1 MPEETK
7 MQTEVLNDVAEE
19 IKKISNVVTD
29 GLMKIKDNS
38 ENTNFE
44 IKNLSSAMSNVK
56 ETVNNISLTTDNQNE
71 IQQTQI
77 ESLNLLIQET
87 KTSKDELKSSIE
99 KQSKNQSELFKKQT
113 DEIKKSNIQLKEQN
127 KGFKKLTKSID
138 DLDVGGKGGSG
149 GGLLS
154 LLSSGLGGI
163 VSSVMGAVV
172 GTIGSFL
179 KPLLV
184 TMAAAGAGTLIY
196 KLFVEPALDEMMNRG
211 RDIITKPSTTR
222 EKIKSDTGEE
232 LFYTKDQTTG
242 KSKVITASEKEKQ
255 IEEGASEI
263 DFQPITAVVQETRE
277 GGKIDVATTAPAVI
291 SSSMQGAKVEDI
303 QKAIESQENK
313 IAGEEEGFRGR
324 EGKIQRYAQDIAM
337 WEFDLRERLE
347 DLAIVELKMAKTPAG
362 YSAALAEGNR
372 QQEILQN
379 SVLTESKSIKN
390 RLQSDL
396 DNNKLTNR
404 DVEALYSTSKLFYGS
419 ETNLL
424 NKIQQFRKDVDGSIK
439 DLPLGKTDDEILSNV
454 YKSSET
460 NFGRTPEILSKTKT
474 GNIPLHELMEYSTT
488 EKEKQKVEASKNMYS
503 VGGSPMANEGII
515 EGTRLGSRII
525 AGENYTSEAVISTK
539 PNMVTEKIGENLY
552 ETIKQKSNNDVMS
565 LPKESMMLQ
574 DGLNRSKAEY
584 FDMTK
589 AQPLASQAQG
599 GTNIINNI
607 LGGNSSD
614 RSDPNTQ
621 FNPYMLSMNNP
632 DNLAKEVLYEIKKA
646 ELL

>member
-1 MPEETK
+1 MSEETK
-7 MQTEVLNDVAEE
+7 MQTEALNYVAEE
-19 IKKISNVVTD
+19 VKKISNVITD
-29 GLMKIKDNS
+29 GLMEIKDNS

-44 IKNLSSAMSNVK
+44 IKNLSSPMSNVRD
-56 ETVNNISLTTDNQNE
+56 TVNNISLVTDNQYE
-71 IQQTQI
+71 LQQTQI
-77 ESLNLLIQET
+77 ETLSLLVQET
-87 KTSKDELKSSIE
+87 KTSKDIIKSSIE
-99 KQSKNQSELFKKQT
+99 KQSEEQSELLKKQ
-113 DEIKKSNIQLKEQN
+113 IKISDKSNILLKDQN
-127 KGFKKLTKSID
+127 KGFKKLSQSID
-138 DLDVGGKGGSG
+138 DLDVGGTTGD

-163 VSSVMGAVV
+163 ISSVMGAVV

-184 TMAAAGAGTLIY
+184 AMAAAGAGTLIY
-196 KLFVEPALDEMMNRG
+196 KLFVEPMLDSFMNQG
-211 RDIITKPSTTR
+211 RDIITRPSTTR

-232 LFYTKDQTTG
+232 LFYTKNQTTG

-303 QKAIESQENK
+303 QKAIKSQENK

-324 EGKIQRYAQDIAM
+324 EGRIQRHAQDIAM

-362 YSAALAEGNR
+362 FTAALAEGNR

-404 DVEALYSTSKLFYGS
+404 DIEALYSTSRLFYGS

-424 NKIQQFRKDVDGSIK
+424 NKIKRFRKDVDGSVK

-460 NFGRTPEILSKTKT
+460 NFGKTPEILSKTKT
-474 GNIPLHELMEYSTT
+474 GNIPLHELMEYSTK
-488 EKEKQKVEASKNMYS
+488 EKEQQKVEASKYMYS
-503 VGGSPMANEGII
+503 AGGAPMANEGII
-515 EGTRLGSRII
+515 EGTSLGSRII

-607 LGGNSSD
+607 LGGSSSD
-614 RSDPNTQ
+614 RNDPNTQ

>member
-1 MPEETK
+1 MSEETK
-7 MQTEVLNDVAEE
+7 MQTEALNYVAEE
-19 IKKISNVVTD
+19 VKKISNVITD
-29 GLMKIKDNS
+29 GLMEIKDNS

-44 IKNLSSAMSNVK
+44 IKNLSSPMSNVRD
-56 ETVNNISLTTDNQNE
+56 TVNNISLVTDNQYE
-71 IQQTQI
+71 LQQTQI
-77 ESLNLLIQET
+77 ETLSLLVQET
-87 KTSKDELKSSIE
+87 KTSKDIIKSSIE
-99 KQSKNQSELFKKQT
+99 KQSEEQSELLKKQ
-113 DEIKKSNIQLKEQN
+113 IKISDKSNILLKDQN
-127 KGFKKLTKSID
+127 KGFKKLSQSID
-138 DLDVGGKGGSG
+138 DLDVGGTTGD

-163 VSSVMGAVV
+163 ISSVMGAVV

-184 TMAAAGAGTLIY
+184 AMAAAGAGTLIY
-196 KLFVEPALDEMMNRG
+196 KLFVEPMLDSFMNQG
-211 RDIITKPSTTR
+211 RDIITRPSTTR

-232 LFYTKDQTTG
+232 LFYTKNQTTG

-324 EGKIQRYAQDIAM
+324 EGRIQRHAQDIAM

-362 YSAALAEGNR
+362 YTAALAEGNR

-404 DVEALYSTSKLFYGS
+404 DIEALYSTSRLFYGS

-424 NKIQQFRKDVDGSIK
+424 NKIQQFRKDVDGSVK
-439 DLPLGKTDDEILSNV
+439 DSPLGKTDDEILSNV

-460 NFGRTPEILSKTKT
+460 NFGKTPEILSKTKT

-488 EKEKQKVEASKNMYS
+488 EKKEQKVEASKNMYS
-503 VGGSPMANEGII
+503 AGGAPMANEGII
-515 EGTRLGSRII
+515 EGTSLGSRII

-607 LGGNSSD
+607 LGGSSSD
-614 RSDPNTQ
+614 RNDPNTQ

>member
-1 MPEETK
+1 MSEETK
-7 MQTEVLNDVAEE
+7 MQTEALNYVAEE
-19 IKKISNVVTD
+19 VKKISNVITD
-29 GLMKIKDNS
+29 GLMEIKDNS

-44 IKNLSSAMSNVK
+44 IKNLSSPMSNVRD
-56 ETVNNISLTTDNQNE
+56 TVNNISLVTDNQYE
-71 IQQTQI
+71 LQQTQI
-77 ESLNLLIQET
+77 ETLSLLVQET
-87 KTSKDELKSSIE
+87 KTSKDIIKSSIE
-99 KQSKNQSELFKKQT
+99 KQSEEQSELLKKQ
-113 DEIKKSNIQLKEQN
+113 IKISDKSNILLKDQN
-127 KGFKKLTKSID
+127 KGFKKLSQSID
-138 DLDVGGKGGSG
+138 DLDVGGTTGG

-184 TMAAAGAGTLIY
+184 TMAAAGAGALIY
-196 KLFVEPALDEMMNRG
+196 KLFVEPMLDSFMNQG

-232 LFYTKDQTTG
+232 LFYTKNQTTG

-277 GGKIDVATTAPAVI
+277 GGKIDVATTTPAVI

-324 EGKIQRYAQDIAM
+324 EGRIQRYAQDIAM

-362 YSAALAEGNR
+362 YTAALAEGNR

-404 DVEALYSTSKLFYGS
+404 DIEALYSTSRLFYGS

-424 NKIQQFRKDVDGSIK
+424 NKIQQFRKDVDGSVK

-503 VGGSPMANEGII
+503 VGGAPMANEGII

-607 LGGNSSD
+607 LGGSSSD
-614 RSDPNTQ
+614 RNDPNTQ

>member
-1 MPEETK
+1 MSEETK
-7 MQTEVLNDVAEE
+7 MQTEALNYVAEE
-19 IKKISNVVTD
+19 VKKISNVITD
-29 GLMKIKDNS
+29 GLMEIKDNS

-44 IKNLSSAMSNVK
+44 IKNLSSPMSNVRD
-56 ETVNNISLTTDNQNE
+56 TVNNISLVTDNQYE
-71 IQQTQI
+71 LQQTQI
-77 ESLNLLIQET
+77 ETLSLLVQET
-87 KTSKDELKSSIE
+87 KTSKDIIKSSIE
-99 KQSKNQSELFKKQT
+99 KQSEEQSELLKKQ
-113 DEIKKSNIQLKEQN
+113 IKISDKSNILLKDQN
-127 KGFKKLTKSID
+127 KGFKKLSQSID
-138 DLDVGGKGGSG
+138 DLDVGGTTGD

-163 VSSVMGAVV
+163 ISSVMGAVV

-184 TMAAAGAGTLIY
+184 AMAAAGAGTLIY
-196 KLFVEPALDEMMNRG
+196 KLFVEPMLDSFMNQG
-211 RDIITKPSTTR
+211 RDIITRPSTTR

-232 LFYTKDQTTG
+232 LFYTKNQTTG

-303 QKAIESQENK
+303 QKAIKSQENK

-324 EGKIQRYAQDIAM
+324 EGRIQRYAQDIAM

-362 YSAALAEGNR
+362 FTAALAEGNR

-404 DVEALYSTSKLFYGS
+404 DIEALYSTSRLFYGS

-424 NKIQQFRKDVDGSIK
+424 NKIKRFRKDVDGSVK

-460 NFGRTPEILSKTKT
+460 NFGKTPEILSKTKT
-474 GNIPLHELMEYSTT
+474 GNIPLHELMEYSTK
-488 EKEKQKVEASKNMYS
+488 EKEQQKVEASKYMYS
-503 VGGSPMANEGII
+503 AGGAPMANEGII
-515 EGTRLGSRII
+515 EGTSLGSRII

-607 LGGNSSD
+607 LGGSSSD
-614 RSDPNTQ
+614 RNDPNTQ

>member
-1 MPEETK
+1 MSEETK
-7 MQTEVLNDVAEE
+7 MQTEALNYVAEE
-19 IKKISNVVTD
+19 VKKISNVITD
-29 GLMKIKDNS
+29 GLMEIKDNS

-44 IKNLSSAMSNVK
+44 IKNLSSPMSNVRD
-56 ETVNNISLTTDNQNE
+56 TVNNISLVTDNQYE
-71 IQQTQI
+71 LQQTQI
-77 ESLNLLIQET
+77 ETLSLLVQET
-87 KTSKDELKSSIE
+87 KTSKDIIKSSIE
-99 KQSKNQSELFKKQT
+99 KQSEEQSELLKKQ
-113 DEIKKSNIQLKEQN
+113 IKISDKSNILLKDQN
-127 KGFKKLTKSID
+127 KGFKKLSQSID
-138 DLDVGGKGGSG
+138 DLDVGGTTGD

-163 VSSVMGAVV
+163 ISSVMGAVV

-184 TMAAAGAGTLIY
+184 AMAAAGAGTLIY
-196 KLFVEPALDEMMNRG
+196 KLFVEPMLDSFMNQG
-211 RDIITKPSTTR
+211 RDIITRPSTTR

-232 LFYTKDQTTG
+232 LFYTKNQTTG

-255 IEEGASEI
+255 IKEGASEI

-303 QKAIESQENK
+303 QKAIKSQENK

-324 EGKIQRYAQDIAM
+324 EGRIQRHAQDIAM

-362 YSAALAEGNR
+362 FTAALAEGNR

-404 DVEALYSTSKLFYGS
+404 DIEALYSTSRLFYGS

-424 NKIQQFRKDVDGSIK
+424 NKIKQFRKDVDGSVK

-460 NFGRTPEILSKTKT
+460 NFGKTPEILSKTKT

-488 EKEKQKVEASKNMYS
+488 EKKEQKVEASKNMYS
-503 VGGSPMANEGII
+503 AGGAPMANEGII
-515 EGTRLGSRII
+515 EGTSLGSRII

-607 LGGNSSD
+607 LGGSSSD
-614 RSDPNTQ
+614 RNDPNTQ

>member
-1 MPEETK
+1 MSEETK
-7 MQTEVLNDVAEE
+7 MQTEALNYVAEE
-19 IKKISNVVTD
+19 VKKISNVITD
-29 GLMKIKDNS
+29 GLMEIKDNS

-44 IKNLSSAMSNVK
+44 IKNLSSPMSNVRD
-56 ETVNNISLTTDNQNE
+56 TVNNISLVTDNQYE
-71 IQQTQI
+71 LQQTQI
-77 ESLNLLIQET
+77 ETLSLLVQET
-87 KTSKDELKSSIE
+87 KTSKDIIKSSIE
-99 KQSKNQSELFKKQT
+99 KQSEEQSELLKKQ
-113 DEIKKSNIQLKEQN
+113 IKISDKSNILLKDQN
-127 KGFKKLTKSID
+127 KGFKKLSQSID
-138 DLDVGGKGGSG
+138 DLDVGGTTGD

-163 VSSVMGAVV
+163 ISSVMGAVV

-184 TMAAAGAGTLIY
+184 AMAAAGAGTLIY
-196 KLFVEPALDEMMNRG
+196 KLFVEPMLDSFMNQG
-211 RDIITKPSTTR
+211 RDIITRPSTTR

-232 LFYTKDQTTG
+232 LFYTKNQTTG

-303 QKAIESQENK
+303 QKAIKSQENK

-324 EGKIQRYAQDIAM
+324 EGRIQRHAQDIAM

-362 YSAALAEGNR
+362 FTAALAEGNR

-404 DVEALYSTSKLFYGS
+404 DIEALYSTSRLFYGS

-424 NKIQQFRKDVDGSIK
+424 NKIQQFRKDVDGSVK

-460 NFGRTPEILSKTKT
+460 NFGKTPEILSKTKT

-488 EKEKQKVEASKNMYS
+488 EKKEQKVEASKNMYS
-503 VGGSPMANEGII
+503 AGGAPMANEGII
-515 EGTRLGSRII
+515 EGTSLGSRII

-607 LGGNSSD
+607 LGGSSSD
-614 RSDPNTQ
+614 RNDPNTQ

>member
-1 MPEETK
+1 MSEETK
-7 MQTEVLNDVAEE
+7 MQTEALNYVAEE
-19 IKKISNVVTD
+19 VKKISNVITD
-29 GLMKIKDNS
+29 GLMEIKDNS

-44 IKNLSSAMSNVK
+44 IKNLSSPMSNVRD
-56 ETVNNISLTTDNQNE
+56 TVNNISLVTDNQYE
-71 IQQTQI
+71 LQQTQI
-77 ESLNLLIQET
+77 ETLSLLVQET
-87 KTSKDELKSSIE
+87 KTSKDIIKSSIE
-99 KQSKNQSELFKKQT
+99 KQSEEQSELLKKQ
-113 DEIKKSNIQLKEQN
+113 IKISDKSNILLKDQN
-127 KGFKKLTKSID
+127 KGFKKLSQSID
-138 DLDVGGKGGSG
+138 DLDVGGTTGD

-163 VSSVMGAVV
+163 ISSVMGAVV

-184 TMAAAGAGTLIY
+184 AMAAAGAGTLIY
-196 KLFVEPALDEMMNRG
+196 KLFVEPMLDSFMNQG
-211 RDIITKPSTTR
+211 RDIITRPSTTR

-232 LFYTKDQTTG
+232 LFYTKNQTTG

-324 EGKIQRYAQDIAM
+324 EGRIQRHAQDIAM

-362 YSAALAEGNR
+362 FTAALAEGNR

-404 DVEALYSTSKLFYGS
+404 DIEALYSTSRLFYGS

-424 NKIQQFRKDVDGSIK
+424 NKIKRFRKDVDGSVK

-460 NFGRTPEILSKTKT
+460 NFGKTPEILSKTKT

-503 VGGSPMANEGII
+503 AGGAPMANEGII
-515 EGTRLGSRII
+515 EGTSLGSRII

-607 LGGNSSD
+607 LGGSSSD
-614 RSDPNTQ
+614 RNDPNTQ

>member
-138 DLDVGGKGGSG
+138 DLDVGDKGGSG
-149 GGLLS
+149 GGLL
-154 LLSSGLGGI
+154 GL
-163 VSSVMGAVV
+163 
-172 GTIGSFL
+172 IGSML
-179 KPLLV
+179 SGPVVALITGALA
-184 TMAAAGAGTLIY
+184 TILTGLAAAGIGTILYKKFIEPYIEEKYAGARG
-196 KLFVEPALDEMMNRG
+196 ALG
-211 RDIITKPSTTR
+211 KPSTKNIPLLNAKGENVYDVESETPGTPS
-222 EKIKSDTGEE
+222 KIMSESEIKEE
-232 LFYTKDQTTG
+232 LKTTN
-242 KSKVITASEKEKQ
+242 ISEKRKSQLESALKDNQ
-255 IEEGASEI
+255 I
-263 DFQPITAVVQETRE
+263 QRVV
-277 GGKIDVATTAPAVI
+277 DVATNQEI
-291 SSSMQGAKVEDI
+291 SSSTSMMAGKTTEEMNKIRESNRSNPEKTIKNDI
-303 QKAIESQENK
+303 QRKVLIADTKIRKTIGDMNTKWLNVYDPDDESEEQRLKRVKLLGEWEIEKNLLFQEVKNTAELVDKSQNLTENDK
-313 IAGEEEGFRGR
+313 KEIINTSPFIKNYFNPTKSPESDWGFDFVDMTYAGMFKESRYKELDEAAYSMRDARGR
-324 EGKIQRYAQDIAM
+324 KDTVKIP
-337 WEFDLRERLE
+337 E
-347 DLAIVELKMAKTPAG
+347 KT
-362 YSAALAEGNR
+362 
-372 QQEILQN
+372 
-379 SVLTESKSIKN
+379 
-390 RLQSDL
+390 
-396 DNNKLTNR
+396 
-404 DVEALYSTSKLFYGS
+404 
-419 ETNLL
+419 TNLQ
-424 NKIQQFRKDVDGSIK
+424 I
-439 DLPLGKTDDEILSNV
+439 
-454 YKSSET
+454 
-460 NFGRTPEILSKTKT
+460 PEIDNS
-474 GNIPLHELMEYSTT
+474 
-488 EKEKQKVEASKNMYS
+488 
-503 VGGSPMANEGII
+503 SPMANEGII

-599 GTNIINNI
+599 GTSIVNNI